1 MKATPKKSTMLAL
14 GIALFLCIL
23 LGTACQAVP
32 YGRQLPHQRPKT
44 GPVEEAIRDKIHAY
58 GLSSGEAAYLY
69 TDTNYYG
76 ERQVACSDERYT
88 YTFDGENNLV
98 SLKLNS
104 ELRDGD
110 TARATLPKDAYIARA
125 EAYMKTCLPFFQGE
139 TTTIACTYDASDYS
153 VYLTLADQRG
163 DCLVNTGTVILTGG
177 GTLQFLSGTSNTLE
191 DFHGTNGWS
200 KADIEEIVY
209 QNLLAD
215 KDQLQQTRPAAGAE
229 QPLAPGGRRPP
240 GQAAPAFPWRRSS
253 YRSWTSSWRKK
264 PIFPLAK
271 YTKKRPGIPSYG
283 GPTQRCIPIGRP

>member
-1 MKATPKKSTMLAL
+1 M
-14 GIALFLCIL
+14 
-23 LGTACQAVP
+23 
-32 YGRQLPHQRPKT
+32 
-44 GPVEEAIRDKIHAY
+44 EEAIRDKIHAY

-163 DCLVNTGTVILTGG
+163 DCLVNTGTVILTGD

-191 DFHGTNGWS
+191 DFQGTDGWS